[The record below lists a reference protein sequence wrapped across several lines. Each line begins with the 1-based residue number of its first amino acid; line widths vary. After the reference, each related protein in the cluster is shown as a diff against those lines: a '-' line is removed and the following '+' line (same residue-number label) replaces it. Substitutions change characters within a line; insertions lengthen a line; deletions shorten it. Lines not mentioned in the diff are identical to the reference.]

1 MRKRHLAGAVVAA
14 LAVPLTLVLPAQ
26 SHGYISTP
34 PSRAALCAA
43 GAVTGCGAIQ
53 WEPQSVE
60 GPKGFPARG
69 PADGAICAG
78 GNSRFAELDD
88 PRGGAWPTTAVSA
101 GQRLT
106 FTWKFTARH
115 ATTSFKYY
123 LTKAGYDAIQ
133 KVTRANLETAPF
145 LTVPY
150 NGTQVPSTLSHT
162 ATLPGG
168 RTGHQVVV
176 AVWEI
181 ADTGNA
187 FYSCTDVRF

>member
-1 MRKRHLAGAVVAA
+1 MRKRHIVGAVLAA
-14 LAVPLTLVLPAQ
+14 LAVPLTLALPAQ
-26 SHGYISTP
+26 SHGYITTP

-43 GAVTGCGAIQ
+43 GTVTGCGEIQ

-78 GNSRFAELDD
+78 GNSRFAELDA
-88 PRGGAWPTTAVSA
+88 PRGGNWPSTAVTA
-101 GQRLT
+101 GQQLT

-115 ATTSFKYY
+115 ATTNFKYY
-123 LTKAGYDAIQ
+123 LTKAGYNAAQ
-133 KVTRANLETAPF
+133 PVTRASLELTPF

-150 NGTQVPSTLSHT
+150 NGTQIPSTVSHK
-162 ATLPGG
+162 AVLPGG

>member
-1 MRKRHLAGAVVAA
+1 MRTRHIVGAVAA
-14 LAVPLTLVLPAQ
+14 AVAVPLTLALPAQ

-43 GAVTGCGAIQ
+43 GTVADCGEIR

-60 GPKGFPARG
+60 GPKGFPGRG

-88 PRGGAWPTTAVSA
+88 PRGGGWPTTKVSA

-115 ATTSFKYY
+115 ATTNFKYY
-123 LTKAGYDAIQ
+123 LTKPGYDAAQ
-133 KVTRANLETAPF
+133 KVTRANLELTPF

-150 NGTQVPSTLSHT
+150 NGAQVPSTLSHT
-162 ATLPGG
+162 ATVPGG

>member
-1 MRKRHLAGAVVAA
+1 MRKRRILAAVAAA
-14 LAVPLTLVLPAQ
+14 LAVPLATALPAQ
-26 SHGYISTP
+26 SHGWISTP

-43 GAVTGCGAIQ
+43 GTVADCGDIQ

-60 GPKGFPARG
+60 GPKGFPALG
-69 PADGAICAG
+69 PADGTLCAG
-78 GNSRFAELDD
+78 GNSRFAQLDD
-88 PRGGAWPTTAVSA
+88 PRGGNWPATKVTE

-115 ATTSFKYY
+115 ATTSFRYF
-123 LTKAGYDAIQ
+123 LTKPGYNAAT
-133 KVTRANLETAPF
+133 KLTRSNLDTTPF

-150 NGTQVPSTLSHT
+150 NGARPPSTLSHT
-162 ATLPGG
+162 ATLPAG
-168 RTGHQVVV
+168 RSGHQLVL

-187 FYSCTDVRF
+187 FYSCIDVTF